1 MITVFEIVIIM
12 IITLKE
18 SNLKLII
25 IKYKYWKTHTLI
37 IKNIIILIF
46 MKYLIK
52 IRGAILSNLEI
63 KKFQFKTYIF
73 YLKI

>member
-25 IKYKYWKTHTLI
+25 IKYIYWKTHTLI
-37 IKNIIILIF
+37 NGLV
-46 MKYLIK
+46 
-52 IRGAILSNLEI
+52 
-63 KKFQFKTYIF
+63 
-73 YLKI
+73 